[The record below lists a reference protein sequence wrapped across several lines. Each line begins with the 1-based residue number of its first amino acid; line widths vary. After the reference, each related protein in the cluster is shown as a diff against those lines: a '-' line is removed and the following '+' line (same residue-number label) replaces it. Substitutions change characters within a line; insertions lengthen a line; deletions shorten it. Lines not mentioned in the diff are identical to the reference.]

1 VGIKQKAIKT
11 IKVLANKDVS
21 GTTIEQFK
29 KALPHFKCSKAFI
42 FLSVVFLICGLYL
55 NINGNNYRFSKTN

>member
-42 FLSVVFLICGLYL
+42 FLSVFFFDLRSVPQHQW
-55 NINGNNYRFSKTN
+55 